1 MKAGKVTLVGIGP
14 GRAGGMTAD
23 ALQAMEEADVL
34 CGYTVYIDLVRE
46 MFPEKASDWQRRAL
60 PVRL

>member
-46 MFPEKASDWQRRAL
+46 MFPEKAF
-60 PVRL
+60 

>member
-34 CGYTVYIDLVRE
+34 CLSLIHI
-46 MFPEKASDWQRRAL
+46 
-60 PVRL
+60 